1 MTFVTLVLVVTL
13 IAFGLFSLVRHH
25 TGPVARLDDLSGQT
39 RAVDVAALQNLI
51 DPAETQFLRNSLPPA
66 QFRIVQRERTLA
78 AIEYVRNI
86 QHNAVLLISLGQLAI
101 SHPDPQLAQAAQAM
115 VDRALHIRT
124 LATFAIIKLY
134 AHSIIPA
141 LPLQAEDIFRDYRR
155 LTESAVLF
163 TRLQRPAFAG
173 RVSAML

>member
-1 MTFVTLVLVVTL
+1 
-13 IAFGLFSLVRHH
+13 
-25 TGPVARLDDLSGQT
+25 
-39 RAVDVAALQNLI
+39 
-51 DPAETQFLRNSLPPA
+51 
-66 QFRIVQRERTLA
+66 
-78 AIEYVRNI
+78 
-86 QHNAVLLISLGQLAI
+86 
-101 SHPDPQLAQAAQAM
+101 
-115 VDRALHIRT
+115 